1 MKFLPSLALATL
13 QSEWSHNSVITDT
26 GKPFRVVTAPGP
38 RAHFHATA
46 NGPRMYATLEEA
58 VAQLDMV
65 NSNKYTPYAYVQVSP
80 KGGSKWITVA
90 KMHKGQKAP
99 VILMTIE
106 G

>member
-26 GKPFRVVTAPGP
+26 GKPFRVVTARSPKAFYGP
-38 RAHFHATA
+38 IV
-46 NGPRMYATLEEA
+46 RMFATLAEA
-58 VAQLDMV
+58 LAQLDMV
-65 NSNKYTPYAYVQVSP
+65 NSNKYTPYAYVQVLP
-80 KGGSKWITVA
+80 KGSSQWITVA